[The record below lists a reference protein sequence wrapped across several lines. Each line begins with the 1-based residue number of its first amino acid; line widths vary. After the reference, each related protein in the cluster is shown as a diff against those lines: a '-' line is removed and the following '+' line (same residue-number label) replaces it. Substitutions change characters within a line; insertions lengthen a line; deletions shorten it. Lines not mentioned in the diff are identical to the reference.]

1 MREYKMN
8 IFDEDLISNSLE
20 ETNKIALNFSRVLK
34 KGDVVL
40 LVGDL
45 GSGKTTF
52 TKSLVKNLG
61 VSSIVNS
68 PTFKIVN
75 EYYGKFHINHI
86 DLYRLNDVH
95 EIKDIGWDEYINSES
110 VTIVEWA
117 DRAKDIWP
125 DKRIE
130 IYFEYIDEYIR
141 KIKIIKKG

>member
-8 IFDEDLISNSLE
+8 IFDEDLISNSIE
-20 ETNKIALNFSRVLK
+20 ETNKIALAFSKTLQ

-52 TKSLVKNLG
+52 TQSLVKNLG
-61 VSSIVNS
+61 VESIVNS
-68 PTFKIVN
+68 PTFKLVN

-86 DLYRLNDVH
+86 DLYRLSDIH

-110 VTIVEWA
+110 ITIVEWA
-117 DRAKDIWP
+117 DRARVIWP
-125 DKRIE
+125 NSRIE
-130 IYFEYIDEYIR
+130 IYFEYVDEFSR